1 MQTSRVTTAA
11 IAAQDETLN
20 AEARQLLAQS
30 APDAVVEISRTA
42 LMDGDHIAT
51 VQDVTISL
59 WHDVSGSPADASANR
74 HAACTPDE
82 YYRITDCGAAGG
94 FVCDLPDGRSVVD
107 LGDGSG
113 QYLDISDGSV
123 LDHI

>member
-20 AEARQLLAQS
+20 AEVRQLLATS
-30 APDAVVEISRTA
+30 SPDDVVEISRTA
-42 LMDGDHIAT
+42 LMDGDYVAA
-51 VQDVTISL
+51 VQDVTISI
-59 WHDVSGSPADASANR
+59 WYDVSGSPADAVANNQR
-74 HAACTPDE
+74 CTPDE

-94 FVCDLPDGRSVVD
+94 FVQDLPDGRSVVY
-107 LGDGSG
+107 LSDGSG